1 MQEIRTKRL
10 FLRPFMESDNDD
22 LFEFLSQLK
31 DDEFE
36 GYPGINYENGR
47 KISDRTSGSAG
58 TKTARLSG
66 RIRWYTRS
74 WMTRRCGKEAW
85 KQALTYLKNP
95 FRTGAFER
103 IDNGAGISVFLKFCP
118 YPIEQESGLF
128 LGLSSCIL
136 MPGPRKGP

>member
-1 MQEIRTKRL
+1 MAYHGHNWMARAVRNRTSGRGRTGMQEIRTKRL

-58 TKTARLSG
+58 TKTTRLSG
-66 RIRWYTRS
+66 RIR
-74 WMTRRCGKEAW
+74 
-85 KQALTYLKNP
+85 
-95 FRTGAFER
+95 
-103 IDNGAGISVFLKFCP
+103 
-118 YPIEQESGLF
+118 
-128 LGLSSCIL
+128 
-136 MPGPRKGP
+136 